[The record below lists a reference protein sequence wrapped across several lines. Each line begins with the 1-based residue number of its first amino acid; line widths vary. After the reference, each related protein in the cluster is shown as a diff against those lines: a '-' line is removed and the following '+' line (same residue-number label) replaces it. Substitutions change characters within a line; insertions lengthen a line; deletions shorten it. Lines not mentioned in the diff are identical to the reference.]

1 MIKNLDI
8 EHIKKEFKKIQNYFT
23 TGNYEKVIEKTE
35 ILLKKDKQVPF
46 YNLLGLSYRQLGK
59 QENAEEIFKKG
70 LKIFPNNISILS
82 NIGAFYRS
90 TGKFDD
96 AENYLNKALKL
107 NNKDFTVLVNLANVK
122 RDKSQNK
129 ESIQLYEQAYNL
141 NKNNETLLI
150 NLAGAYQINAQF
162 ELSKKILKEI
172 NEKYPQNTKAD
183 HMYSSIHNY
192 EEKDLH
198 RDQMIQKLSSQ
209 NLSQEN
215 ISNLSFAIAKS
226 YSDIKNYADSSKF
239 FIKANNANNNLLKN
253 YDFKV
258 EENIFK
264 IIKNKFD
271 NYKFKDLIQN
281 SEPEI
286 IFILGLPR
294 SGTTLTHQIVSSHSK
309 VFGAGELAIL
319 NNIFNSKLT
328 NTNFL
333 ETFFDEK
340 NTTNIKSLSNQI
352 MSMFRQFDNKIILDK
367 APLNFRWI
375 GFIKILFPN
384 SKIIHCKRD
393 LKDTALSIYK
403 NVFDGGSL
411 PWSYNQENLLKF
423 VKMYD
428 DLMQFWHEKL
438 PDEIYDC
445 HYEKLVND
453 QIEETKKLI
462 KFCNLSWEENCID
475 YTKNDTGI
483 KTVSISQAR
492 KPIYKTSVKLSD
504 KYIDYL
510 DFLKNI

>member
-1 MIKNLDI
+1 
-8 EHIKKEFKKIQNYFT
+8 
-23 TGNYEKVIEKTE
+23 
-35 ILLKKDKQVPF
+35 
-46 YNLLGLSYRQLGK
+46 
-59 QENAEEIFKKG
+59 
-70 LKIFPNNISILS
+70 
-82 NIGAFYRS
+82 
-90 TGKFDD
+90 
-96 AENYLNKALKL
+96 
-107 NNKDFTVLVNLANVK
+107 
-122 RDKSQNK
+122 
-129 ESIQLYEQAYNL
+129 
-141 NKNNETLLI
+141 
-150 NLAGAYQINAQF
+150 
-162 ELSKKILKEI
+162 
-172 NEKYPQNTKAD
+172 
-183 HMYSSIHNY
+183 
-192 EEKDLH
+192 
-198 RDQMIQKLSSQ
+198 MIQKLSSQ
-209 NLSQEN
+209 SLSQEN
-215 ISNLSFAIAKS
+215 ISNICFAIAKS

-264 IIKNKFD
+264 IIKHKFD

-328 NTNFL
+328 DANFL
-333 ETFFDEK
+333 DTFFDEK

-352 MSMFRQFDNKIILDK
+352 MSMFKQFDNKIILDK

-393 LKDTALSIYK
+393 LKDTTLSIYE

-411 PWSYNQENLLKF
+411 PWSYNQENLVKF

-438 PDEIYDC
+438 PGQIYDC

-453 QIEETKKLI
+453 QVEETKKLI
-462 KFCNLSWEENCID
+462 KFCNLPWEENCID